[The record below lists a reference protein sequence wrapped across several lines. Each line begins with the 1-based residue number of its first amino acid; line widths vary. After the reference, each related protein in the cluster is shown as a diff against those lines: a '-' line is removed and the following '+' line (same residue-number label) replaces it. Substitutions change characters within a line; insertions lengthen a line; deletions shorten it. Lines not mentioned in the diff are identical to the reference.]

1 MKKNAWDADFV
12 QMHAMKVL
20 SPSWMERQSFLEM
33 ITVTGWETAFLYVQ
47 QMPSPL
53 RKEKPLNITERS
65 LQREWLQRRLLKLL
79 LHMEKAV
86 DAQALR
92 QRLYQG
98 QLFFQG
104 QRVRLQLQFPL
115 LQTWLL
121 QSLS

>member
-1 MKKNAWDADFV
+1 MKKNVWDADFV

-33 ITVTGWETAFLYVQ
+33 ITVTGLETAFLYVR
-47 QMPSPL
+47 QMPSHL
-53 RKEKPLNITERS
+53 RKEKPLNIIERS
-65 LQREWLQRRLLKLL
+65 LQREWLQRKLLKLL
-79 LHMEKAV
+79 LTEKGA
-86 DAQALR
+86 DAQDLR
-92 QRLYQG
+92 RRPYQD

-115 LQTWLL
+115 LQPCLL